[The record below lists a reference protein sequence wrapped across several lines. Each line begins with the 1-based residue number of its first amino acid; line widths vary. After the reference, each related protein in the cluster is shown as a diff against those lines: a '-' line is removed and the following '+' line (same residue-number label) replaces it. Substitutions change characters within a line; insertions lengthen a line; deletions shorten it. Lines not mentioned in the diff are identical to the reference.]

1 MRSIIH
7 QFKEKKL
14 WQLKMG
20 HTPAGNERLHK
31 IASIYVAI
39 PICVFG
45 LIGNII
51 SIFVWKKI
59 NKKRSES
66 GKSAGVYFIA
76 LAICDS
82 GLLLFF
88 LMTESFLQIDPTL
101 QNNLHYIQFHSYVGF
116 PFFFFF
122 IVSSI
127 WMVICVTMN
136 RFIAVVYPHKAQ
148 DWNSLRMTYI
158 IIAVTLCFSF
168 CINIPHFF
176 NFYPEFKHGNY
187 SEAPTKYGASMAAT
201 YYDFWTHC
209 MALVLIP
216 WVTIFCLNIA
226 IIRKLKYREKLQS
239 NIKGESKRE
248 RQTTVILLV
257 ISISFLAFLIWQ
269 CVTQCFW
276 MLKYGQNSKSGS
288 VWFYVDSAYAFARLG
303 VVFNSSINFVF
314 YCLTGSMFRK
324 EMFNM
329 VYRWLGQDYQALESS
344 SMQTSSSAR
353 PRSKEPAMLVNSSG
367 EDLLAKSDTEPA

>member
-1 MRSIIH
+1 
-7 QFKEKKL
+7 
-14 WQLKMG
+14 MG
-20 HTPAGNERLHK
+20 NTTTGNERLHK

-39 PICVFG
+39 PMCIFG

-66 GKSAGVYFIA
+66 GKSAGIYLIA

-101 QNNLHYIQFHSYVGF
+101 NKNLRYIQFHSYVGF
-116 PFFFFF
+116 PFYFFF

-148 DWNSLRMTYI
+148 DWNSLRVTYI
-158 IIAVTLCFSF
+158 IITATLLFSF

-176 NFYPEFKHGNY
+176 NLYPKYKDGIY
-187 SEAPTKYGASMAAT
+187 SEASTKYGASMTAF

-257 ISISFLAFLIWQ
+257 ISVSFLVFLIWQ
-269 CVTQCFW
+269 CITQCFW
-276 MLKYGQNSKSGS
+276 MLKDGQNSKSGS

-303 VVFNSSINFVF
+303 VVINSSINFVL

-324 EMFNM
+324 EMFKA
-329 VYRWLGQDYQALESS
+329 VYIWLGKDYQALESS

-353 PRSKEPAMLVNSSG
+353 PRSKAPAMLVNSSD
-367 EDLLAKSDTEPA
+367 EDLLVKSDTEPA

>member
-1 MRSIIH
+1 MCDTTA
-7 QFKEKKL
+7 
-14 WQLKMG
+14 G
-20 HTPAGNERLHK
+20 NTTAGNERLRK
-31 IASIYVAI
+31 IASIYVAM
-39 PICVFG
+39 PISIFG

-66 GKSAGVYFIA
+66 GKSAGIYLIA

-101 QNNLHYIQFHSYVGF
+101 KNNLHYIQFHSYVGF
-116 PFFFFF
+116 PFYFFF

-127 WMVICVTMN
+127 WIVICVTIN

-158 IIAVTLCFSF
+158 IISTTLFFSF

-176 NFYPEFKHGNY
+176 NYHLVLKDGNY
-187 SEAPTKYGASMAAT
+187 SETWTETCTRYGASKEAM

-248 RQTTVILLV
+248 RQTTAILLV
-257 ISISFLAFLIWQ
+257 ISISFLLFLIWH
-269 CVTQCFW
+269 CITQCFW
-276 MLKYGQNSKSGS
+276 MLKYGQDISGS
-288 VWFYVDSAYAFARLG
+288 AWFYVDSAYAFARLG
-303 VVFNSSINFVF
+303 VVVNSSINFVL

-324 EMFNM
+324 EMFK
-329 VYRWLGQDYQALESS
+329 VVCRWLGQDYEALESS
-344 SMQTSSSAR
+344 SMRTSSSTR
-353 PRSKEPAMLVNSSG
+353 PSSKAPAMLVNSSD
-367 EDLLAKSDTEPA
+367 EDLLVKSDTEPA